1 MITLYKE
8 NIMTQLVRFD
18 TNALNKALLG
28 FDQLFDNFEHRFANQ
43 IQQNYPPYNILKHND
58 DSYELEIAVTG
69 FAPEEI
75 TVEIDQAQ
83 LIVKGQKKDGLGGES
98 SRIKEML
105 KTMNGT
111 DNASAGPQYL
121 HRSLA
126 TRDFTRSWTLAEHME
141 VGEGKIKNGV
151 LTVALTRVVPEALK
165 PRQLKITA
173 E

>member
-1 MITLYKE
+1 M
-8 NIMTQLVRFD
+8 NQLVRFD

-69 FAPEEI
+69 FSPEEI
-75 TVEIDQAQ
+75 TVEIDQNQ
-83 LIVKGQKKDGLGGES
+83 LIVKGERKRDEDAA
-98 SRIKEML
+98 
-105 KTMNGT
+105 T
-111 DNASAGPQYL
+111 QYL

-126 TRDFTRSWTLAEHME
+126 TRDFTRTWTLAEHME